1 MRNSIKISKVNI
13 NFNQPKGLHII
24 AFMIFCLCLCI
35 APFMTILNGYGNI
48 NFFYN
53 RNDHLFVIF
62 FAGIF
67 GCISNYIFGSTKSI
81 IHGLQ
86 FIIVAIV
93 LSFIHNM
100 VLFSCATL
108 WIGLAIVI
116 VNLLFNLSAFYLK
129 TDIRRIYGFIG
140 VYSSALLGIAT
151 GIIIYFLVLKNM
163 YHFKIL
169 YLLIIIFLLLFFLK
183 NSYKLNTS
191 LTSQTERI
199 NISFYGVLLI
209 FFIFAFILFYLLV
222 NLNVFSSL
230 NLVIL
235 PLSLIYLHVITVT
248 NNKENGKNLLKYI
261 YFSLALIVINKIFY
275 LSFLRYEDVVDP
287 IYLNSAI
294 STFLFLLAEY
304 LLCIIIYF
312 GWRFKFIALRIESI
326 TNSHIIKTM
335 LYIEAIR
342 VFILITAIFTNNILI
357 SNIILIFATILSLVL
372 NIFIVPIYFSLGKI
386 LAGGKNEIITTT
398 LIYLIFS
405 SLIFVSFLYDI
416 SISL

>member
-169 YLLIIIFLLLFFLK
+169 YLLIIIFL
-183 NSYKLNTS
+183 
-191 LTSQTERI
+191 
-199 NISFYGVLLI
+199 
-209 FFIFAFILFYLLV
+209 
-222 NLNVFSSL
+222 
-230 NLVIL
+230 
-235 PLSLIYLHVITVT
+235 
-248 NNKENGKNLLKYI
+248 
-261 YFSLALIVINKIFY
+261 
-275 LSFLRYEDVVDP
+275 
-287 IYLNSAI
+287 
-294 STFLFLLAEY
+294 
-304 LLCIIIYF
+304 
-312 GWRFKFIALRIESI
+312 
-326 TNSHIIKTM
+326 
-335 LYIEAIR
+335 
-342 VFILITAIFTNNILI
+342 
-357 SNIILIFATILSLVL
+357 
-372 NIFIVPIYFSLGKI
+372 
-386 LAGGKNEIITTT
+386 
-398 LIYLIFS
+398 
-405 SLIFVSFLYDI
+405 
-416 SISL
+416 